1 MDAMLMMR
9 PALRSRKYGVTAL
22 QVRNTDFV
30 FTANVRSQSSSVLF
44 MNGMPGGEAIPALF
58 TSTSMRPST
67 SRVRSTMSFTSDVLV
82 PSHFMDGTLRP
93 SAFPSSAVFSA
104 LRTWMSGIAMSAPS
118 FAIART
124 MPRPMPL
131 PPPVTIATLPSSRAM
146 HASVDII
153 GAPEGHMTTHTL
165 RSRNWFGRMDLDG
178 FATRSWLKTEGFSDL
193 MFDGRPVIGIA
204 NSWSELT
211 NCNAHLRQV
220 AEAVKRGVLS
230 AGGFPLEFPT
240 ISLGE
245 VLMKPTTML
254 FRNLM
259 AMDVEE
265 CIRAY
270 PLDAVVLLSGC
281 DKTTPAMLMG
291 AASAD
296 VPAIM
301 VTGGPMLRGKWR
313 TEELGSGTDVRRLW
327 AERRA
332 DRLTDE
338 ELCEVEACLSRST
351 GHCMVMGTAST
362 MASMAEA
369 LGMTLPGNAAIP
381 APDSRRLALAE
392 LTGRRAVEMALR
404 GGPRPS
410 EILTAK
416 AFDNP
421 IRRDMAVGGP
431 TNAIV
436 HLVALAGR
444 AGVPLPLARFDAL
457 SRSTPLLVN
466 CKPSGKYLMEDFFYA
481 GGLPVVLKELLPLL
495 HGDALAVNGRTLAD
509 NVRDARCWNE
519 DVIRPLAIPLAPEG
533 GTVILF
539 GNLCPDGA
547 VLKQSAASPHLL
559 THRGRA
565 VVFESHDDLAR
576 RIDDPA
582 LAIDATS
589 VLVLKHAGPKG
600 APGMPE
606 WGAAPIPARLLKQG
620 VKDMVRISDA
630 RMSGTSYGT
639 VVLHVAPEESARPTH
654 L

>member
-1 MDAMLMMR
+1 M
-9 PALRSRKYGVTAL
+9 TA
-22 QVRNTDFV
+22 Q
-30 FTANVRSQSSSVLF
+30 
-44 MNGMPGGEAIPALF
+44 P
-58 TSTSMRPST
+58 
-67 SRVRSTMSFTSDVLV
+67 
-82 PSHFMDGTLRP
+82 
-93 SAFPSSAVFSA
+93 
-104 LRTWMSGIAMSAPS
+104 
-118 FAIART
+118 
-124 MPRPMPL
+124 
-131 PPPVTIATLPSSRAM
+131 
-146 HASVDII
+146 
-153 GAPEGHMTTHTL
+153 L
-165 RSRNWFGRMDLDG
+165 RSRNWFGRQDLDG
-178 FATRSWLKTEGFSDL
+178 FVHRSWLKTEGFSDL
-193 MFDGRPVIGIA
+193 VFDGRPVIGIA

-220 AEAVKRGVLS
+220 AEAVKRGVWS

-245 VLMKPTTML
+245 VLMKPTAML

-265 CIRAY
+265 CLRAY

-296 VPAIM
+296 IPALM

-313 TEELGSGTDVRRLW
+313 EEELGSGTDAWRLW

-332 DRLTDE
+332 GRLSDE
-338 ELCEVEACLSRST
+338 ELCEAESCMSRSA

-392 LTGRRAVEMALR
+392 LSGRRAVEMAR
-404 GGPRPS
+404 SGGPRPS
-410 EILTAK
+410 QIMTAQ
-416 AFDNP
+416 AFDNA
-421 IRRDMAVGGP
+421 IRADMAIGGS
-431 TNAIV
+431 TNAII
-436 HLVALAGR
+436 HLVAIAGR
-444 AGVPLPLARFDAL
+444 LGVPLPLSRFDEL
-457 SRSTPLLVN
+457 SKTTPFLVN
-466 CKPSGKYLMEDFFYA
+466 LRPSGKYLMEDFFYA
-481 GGLPVVLKELLPLL
+481 GGLPAVLRALLPLL
-495 HGDALAVNGRTLAD
+495 HLDALTVNGRAMED
-509 NVRDARCWNE
+509 NVSTAPCWNE
-519 DVIRPLAIPLAPEG
+519 DVIRPLAVPLAAEG
-533 GTVILF
+533 GTVILT

-565 VVFESHDDLAR
+565 VVFEDHEDLHR

-582 LAIDATS
+582 LPIDERS

-606 WGAAPIPARLLKQG
+606 WGAAPMPARLLRQG

-639 VVLHVAPEESARPTH
+639 VVLHVAPESAVGGPLALVRDGDEIELNVPGRTLTLRVSDEEVNRRRAAWRPRPPHFTRGYGKLFLDH
-654 L
+654 VLQANDGCDFDFLRGQTPVRLEDTAGPSHA